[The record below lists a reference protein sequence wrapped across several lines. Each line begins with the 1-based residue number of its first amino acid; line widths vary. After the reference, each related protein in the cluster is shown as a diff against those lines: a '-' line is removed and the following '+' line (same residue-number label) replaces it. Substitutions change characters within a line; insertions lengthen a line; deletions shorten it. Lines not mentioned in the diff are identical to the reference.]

1 MSLIKTAFWLGL
13 VVLLLPTDQQQQAR
27 LMSTATAA
35 VERATTFCDRNVST
49 CALGAQVWAT
59 FVKKAEFGFHMA
71 LDLINKRGERRDG
84 PEPQQA
90 ASKSP
95 PIGTPV
101 KVQTQPITPSRGTLQ
116 PGDLQPAWR
125 GQTASAKVGG

>member
-49 CALGAQVWAT
+49 CVLGAQVWAT

-71 LDLINKRGERRDG
+71 LDLINKRGEKRDG
-84 PEPQQA
+84 PEPQVA
-90 ASKSP
+90 AAKAV
-95 PIGTPV
+95 PV
-101 KVQTQPITPSRGTLQ
+101 GAPMKVQTQPITPTRGTLQ

-125 GQTASAKVGG
+125 GQTVSARVGG